1 MSSSSKMLSILD
13 LFSVE
18 SPVWSSDAICGV
30 IGCSAPTG
38 YRYLRE
44 LVEAGLLSRLG
55 NGSYTLGPR
64 VMTLD
69 YQLRTVDPFFRI
81 GQPLMRELSE
91 QTGCDCVMTRIFDEE
106 IVDTH
111 RESAGGGLDLAY
123 GRGRPR
129 PLFKGAA
136 PKVILATQTRPR
148 LARLFEKYAA
158 EIREAGMGTD
168 FEAFWRGMQAIRKA
182 GYYVS
187 RGELEPQMSSL
198 GVPLFASGAQ
208 AIGALGLVAPL
219 SRFEFMDQAKLLE
232 RLQATAQKISGTVA
246 EQAVSDQA
254 DG

>member
-1 MSSSSKMLSILD
+1 MLSILD

-18 SPVWSSDAICGV
+18 SPVWSSEAICSV

-44 LVEAGLLSRLG
+44 LVEAGLLARLG

-111 RESAGGGLDLAY
+111 RESTSGGWNLAY

-136 PKVILATQTRPR
+136 PKVILATQTRAR
-148 LARLFEKYAA
+148 LARLFEKHAA
-158 EIREAGMGTD
+158 EICEAGMGSTFD
-168 FEAFWRGMQAIRKA
+168 EFWRSMQRIRKA
-182 GYYVS
+182 GHYVS
-187 RGELEPQMSSL
+187 RGELEAQMSSI
-198 GVPLFASGAQ
+198 GVPLFATGPQ

-219 SRFEFMDQAKLLE
+219 SRFEFMDQEKLLE
-232 RLQATAQKISGTVA
+232 RLKATAEKISDAVA
-246 EQAVSDQA
+246 EQALIT
-254 DG
+254 